1 MSRSDREKLTQLA
14 FEVFNVEKYC
24 AECQPVLSLF
34 SIGKLNGVTVD
45 IGYEK
50 IDVAPVLEGQ
60 VQMGSSQRI
69 AYGGVD
75 IDKHLLDMLLCRNDK
90 EGITLDVAKSIKE
103 RIINVSHPIAIATT
117 TTVVDNGGGGDAME
131 EEEGDTV
138 THTLPDGQSI
148 TVSRSKEGRNLGEST
163 ITHPLGLPL
172 SDIIYTTANIITAQ
186 GEKEARRVLFENI
199 LLCGGGSSTKGLG
212 ARVLYDIKQLSQA
225 SLAPSLAGIPEYM
238 PAHTQETAAWMGGAV
253 LAKVA
258 FAGKT
263 QHLTK
268 ADYQENG
275 PGVVHKVCSL

>member
-1 MSRSDREKLTQLA
+1 M
-14 FEVFNVEKYC
+14 
-24 AECQPVLSLF
+24 
-34 SIGKLNGVTVD
+34 D

-60 VQMGSSQRI
+60 VQLGSSQRI

-75 IDKHLLDMLLCRNDK
+75 IDKHLLDMLLSRNNNNDINNNK

-103 RIINVSHPIAIATT
+103 RIINVSHPMATT
-117 TTVVDNGGGGDAME
+117 TTTNATATAAVDNGGGGDAME
-131 EEEGDTV
+131 EEEEDTV

-148 TVSRSKEGRNLGEST
+148 TVSRSKEGRDLGEST
-163 ITHPLGLPL
+163 IMHPLGLPL
-172 SDIIYTTANIITAQ
+172 SDIIYATANIITAQ

-225 SLAPSLAGIPEYM
+225 SLAPSLAAIPEYM
-238 PAHTQETAAWMGGAV
+238 PAHTQEVAAWMGGAV

-263 QHLTK
+263 QHITK